1 MARAV
6 AARTMSGALVPV
18 SAIEGDSPTATREA
32 AGTAADGRTTGASG
46 APESSSGT
54 EPAGSVPGA
63 VAGAVAGAGALSVI
77 SLTPG
82 PSSAGSPAAGSHSS
96 PTPSES

>member
-54 EPAGSVPGA
+54 EPAGSVPAAAEGA
-63 VAGAVAGAGALSVI
+63 VGALPVI
-77 SLTPG
+77 SLTPAA
-82 PSSAGSPAAGSHSS
+82 SSAGSPGVGSHSS